1 MATQDGDPRTQT
13 LLTQVVGKVFTLLL
27 LLCVFLFGSAWLH
40 TRLQGREEGIPDI
53 SGLADSYSNDR
64 LLAALQTFEHA
75 IKRIPADG
83 SAGVSVAVMPN
94 AETLLKELPA
104 CAPAWREESAGIKG
118 LRSSLRGKAWEPRYV
133 ARDVAQDLVR
143 LDSLVSSMNP
153 SSNRPERGPLKL
165 DLATWFKVLNERIG
179 HPIQIHGQ
187 NSAALKLQCV
197 DIPIALHQLIRE
209 DGQLLRKLSWR
220 DTTVASA
227 TAKWRP
233 DQIVG
238 VSSSLIMRN
247 NPWLGVPGCVF
258 FRDATRPNTV
268 FHVAEN
274 KQGRNRAVCEQ
285 EEVSG
290 TVAGSPVLKHVAL
303 AKGTPDP
310 ERLDDPRWKV
320 PPSLSAMLQPLNA
333 LRMPA
338 SSLFRKYTEAALP
351 VTGNPVDYRY
361 GPNRIS
367 IGGNEMDV
375 GFSLDLTIQPETQAL
390 AQQVATCYTGNQ
402 GVCRQLGIYRVE
414 DGKEAIGHKLLEKAL
429 VRMAG
434 VAIIDIS
441 TGRIEALAGALSPCN
456 QQGYA
461 GPGLA
466 TGCDR
471 RLPWRPGYHP
481 DLLLNP
487 AVFHDAMP
495 ASTIKP
501 IMAAAFLTD
510 GAYGKNLQY
519 TEEAASRSGG
529 KLGAMQQ
536 ELKQSASKAFLGR
549 MFCGEKGY
557 RDCDRPWSVQR
568 AANELGWNP
577 SCVPGSAGCG
587 RFDLLFGRV
596 LEAPEK
602 DADIR
607 PLALPMIYG
616 RLMVEPSG
624 GQGDSKSG
632 FGVMKPHSPVFSA
645 ELVRAC
651 AQSGWERCKG
661 EHLVNLVAE
670 GWGQGN
676 ARTTAVGV
684 AGMMARLG
692 AAANGLEAVRRP
704 YFVADVR
711 GVRGSL
717 QLAVN
722 RWQLDTPTPV
732 GVQASNARIILGG
745 LAYSHR
751 GGTASLACK
760 QTLGEKTCAGAVWIA
775 GKTGTPSFRNDKRG
789 LDEIDRICNRQSAD
803 KAGKQQACANL
814 RPYKW
819 YTAVYRVSDGQGS
832 WEKAIAVLTER
843 NWLQDSGR
851 VHGAGDNGPNPA
863 AEMAFQIVSRQRDRK
878 VKK

>member
-1 MATQDGDPRTQT
+1 MSILDGDPRNQT
-13 LLTQVVGKVFTLLL
+13 LLTQVVGKVFMLLL
-27 LLCVFLFGSAWLH
+27 LLSVFLFGSAWLH
-40 TRLQGREEGIPDI
+40 VRLQGTEDGIPDV
-53 SGLADSYSNDR
+53 SGRTDSYSNDR

-83 SAGVSVAVMPN
+83 SVGVTIVLD
-94 AETLLKELPA
+94 AETVLKELPA
-104 CAPAWREESAGIKG
+104 CATAWREETVGIKG
-118 LRSSLRGKAWEPRYV
+118 LRNSLRGKAWEPRYV
-133 ARDVAQDLVR
+133 ARDVASDLVR

-153 SSNRPERGPLKL
+153 PANRALRDPLKL
-165 DLATWFKVLNERIG
+165 DLTTWFKVLNERIG
-179 HPIQIHGQ
+179 RPIQIHGQ
-187 NSAALKLQCV
+187 NSAALKLQCA
-197 DIPIALHQLIRE
+197 DIPIALHQLVRE
-209 DGQLLRKLSWR
+209 DGQLLKKLSWR
-220 DTTVASA
+220 DSTVASV

-258 FRDATRPNTV
+258 FRDATRPDTV

-274 KQGRNRAVCEQ
+274 NHGRNRTLCEQ
-285 EEVSG
+285 EVASG
-290 TVAGSPVLKHVAL
+290 AGGGPALKHVAL
-303 AKGTPDP
+303 AKGAPNP

-320 PPSLSAMLQPLNA
+320 PPALSSMLQPLNA

-338 SSLFRKYTEAALP
+338 SALFRKYTETALP
-351 VTGNPVDYRY
+351 LTGNPVDYRY
-361 GPNRIS
+361 GPNRINIS
-367 IGGNEMDV
+367 GNEMDV
-375 GFSLDLTIQPETQAL
+375 GFSLDLSIQPETQAL

-402 GVCRQLGIYRVE
+402 TVCRQLGIHRIE

-434 VAIIDIS
+434 VAIIDVS

-461 GPGLA
+461 GPSLA
-466 TGCDR
+466 KGCDR
-471 RLPWRPGYHP
+471 RLPWKPGYHP

-501 IMAAAFLTD
+501 IMAAAFLAD
-510 GAYGKNLQY
+510 GAYGKNLQH
-519 TEEAASRSGG
+519 TEEAASRTSG
-529 KLGAMQQ
+529 KLGALQQ
-536 ELKQSASKAFLGR
+536 ELKQSASRSFLGR
-549 MFCGEKGY
+549 MFCGEKAF
-557 RDCDRPWSVQR
+557 RDCDRPWFVQR
-568 AANELGWNP
+568 AATEFGWNP
-577 SCVPGSAGCG
+577 ACAPGSAGCG
-587 RFDLLFGRV
+587 QFDLLFGRT
-596 LEAPEK
+596 LESPEK
-602 DADIR
+602 DAEVR

-616 RLMVEPSG
+616 RLMVEPDR
-624 GQGDSKSG
+624 GQGASKTG

-651 AQSGWERCKG
+651 AQSGWQHCKG

-676 ARTTAVGV
+676 ARSTAVGV
-684 AGMMARLG
+684 AGMMARLA
-692 AAANGLEAVRRP
+692 AAANGMESVRWP
-704 YFVADVR
+704 HLVADVR
-711 GVRGSL
+711 GVRGPL

-722 RWQLDTPTPV
+722 RWQLNTPTPV
-732 GVQASNARIILGG
+732 NVLPSNARIILGG

-751 GGTASLACK
+751 GGTASSACK
-760 QTLGEKTCAGAVWIA
+760 QTLGEKTCASADWIA

-789 LDEIDRICNRQSAD
+789 LDEIDRICNRQPAD
-803 KAGKQQACANL
+803 KNRKHEACANL

-851 VHGAGDNGPNPA
+851 VHGASESGPNPA
-863 AEMAFQIVSRQRDRK
+863 AEIAFQIVSRQRDRK